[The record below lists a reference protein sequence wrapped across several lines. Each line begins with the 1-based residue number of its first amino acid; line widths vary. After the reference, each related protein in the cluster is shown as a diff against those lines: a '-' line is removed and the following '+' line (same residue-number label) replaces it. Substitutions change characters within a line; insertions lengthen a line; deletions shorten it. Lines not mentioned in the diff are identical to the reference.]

1 MYENYAW
8 DNLVRLPLSD
18 IGLSPFVKSKIQKF
32 RGVGG
37 ETVSR
42 EVKVFPIGIG
52 GKHGELHSAET
63 PGDTPLLLSRPFM
76 EALGT
81 VIDLY
86 NRTVSFRALEVQDLP
101 LIKTAKGHLA
111 IDLLNF
117 NTENIGELR
126 GFMNEFPQ
134 DLEKAE
140 VDDSWASEPAS
151 SHEPTQQHQEPSSVP
166 QSDRP
171 PSQQSDET
179 DYGAYDPT
187 RYPYRLDYVD
197 DPADDE
203 ARAHRDFIEMLRQDV
218 EGYER
223 EFGPLP
229 ERDALLAEGD
239 HCDDAL
245 VFESFVQ
252 EGLFS
257 VRKLTN
263 RKGKKIDHM
272 DQLLDSS
279 ELNKKIKL
287 CGNNSTTPGSP
298 LLVRYGSSRSLQDR
312 WASLFWQL

>member
-1 MYENYAW
+1 
-8 DNLVRLPLSD
+8 
-18 IGLSPFVKSKIQKF
+18 
-32 RGVGG
+32 
-37 ETVSR
+37 
-42 EVKVFPIGIG
+42 
-52 GKHGELHSAET
+52 
-63 PGDTPLLLSRPFM
+63 M

-126 GFMNEFPQ
+126 VFMNEFPQ

-151 SHEPTQQHQEPSSVP
+151 SHEPTKQHQEPSSVP

-218 EGYER
+218 EGY
-223 EFGPLP
+223 
-229 ERDALLAEGD
+229 
-239 HCDDAL
+239 
-245 VFESFVQ
+245 
-252 EGLFS
+252 
-257 VRKLTN
+257 
-263 RKGKKIDHM
+263 
-272 DQLLDSS
+272 
-279 ELNKKIKL
+279 
-287 CGNNSTTPGSP
+287 
-298 LLVRYGSSRSLQDR
+298 
-312 WASLFWQL
+312 